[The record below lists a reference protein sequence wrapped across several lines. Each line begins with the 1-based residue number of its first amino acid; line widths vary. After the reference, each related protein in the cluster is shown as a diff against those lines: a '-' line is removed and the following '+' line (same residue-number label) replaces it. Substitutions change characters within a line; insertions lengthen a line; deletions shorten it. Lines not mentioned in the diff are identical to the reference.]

1 MFGMGRGAGN
11 LQTELVLKDTIGLEK
26 IYKIVELIQEFIKPI
41 YKCNENKW
49 GYDLDYLLSGY
60 LQMHPNYVVKMR
72 DLDIS
77 MKNRFFLIRQLEERK
92 YDYKYFDIEIMN
104 TIIEEYKNQL
114 L

>member
-1 MFGMGRGAGN
+1 
-11 LQTELVLKDTIGLEK
+11 
-26 IYKIVELIQEFIKPI
+26 
-41 YKCNENKW
+41 
-49 GYDLDYLLSGY
+49 
-60 LQMHPNYVVKMR
+60 MR

-104 TIIEEYKNQL
+104 NFIEEYKSQL